1 MNTIFF
7 DLETT
12 DLNPVGQILNYAFV
26 EVDDNWNIKS
36 MLCDKIAISRTQ
48 LPSPGAILATRTDI
62 FAHQADAKDPEHIA
76 LAKIQK
82 YISDIVEWQETRL
95 VGFNSNKFDVPY
107 LRTSMI
113 RNGLNP
119 YFGGSIKYGD
129 VLHVVRRLACDN
141 AEFCS
146 KLQRRDDGR
155 LMFRLESVT
164 KSLGLLDPS
173 EIQAHESLSDVM
185 LTIKLAK
192 YLADNYGIDVRT
204 YSSYEIDNTRFDVVK
219 VFPYTDETGQ
229 KVSDEYC
236 YFTVLEQNK
245 TQSLLINLKKFE
257 EGAHKGAVSWY
268 NKNTSALY
276 VQKYIK
282 DDDLRK
288 RANDAR
294 ETLSNINLQNFWP
307 PKNCDVE
314 QFIFMLPIG
323 QISALYD
330 AVWRRDLYLIKE
342 TQSKYA
348 SQLYLRFLCNTSDMD
363 QVESQLKDYAIYR
376 YGGKMKLDKEKFDTK
391 YQPGVYSESF
401 HPTYNELIA
410 QIDELAKVPENK
422 HIMSQLKLFYQ
433 TSPICVVAGPELTE
447 INRRKHVAQE
457 NDSCGD
463 RQ

>member
-12 DLNPVGQILNYAFV
+12 DLNSIGQILNYAFV
-26 EVDDNWNIKS
+26 EVDADWNIKS
-36 MLCDKIAISRTQ
+36 MLRDKIKISRTQ

-62 FAHQADAKDPEHIA
+62 FEHNKEAKDPEHIA

-82 YISDIVEWQETRL
+82 YVSDIVEWQETRL

-107 LRTSMI
+107 IRTSMI

-141 AEFCS
+141 VEFLS
-146 KLQRRDDGR
+146 KLEKREDGR
-155 LMFRLESVT
+155 PIFRLESVT
-164 KSLGLLDPS
+164 KALGLLDPS

-192 YLADNYGIDVRT
+192 YLAENYGIDVRT
-204 YSSYEIDNTRFDVVK
+204 YSSYEIQHNRFDVVK
-219 VFPYTDETGQ
+219 VFPYTDEKGQ

-236 YFTVLEQNK
+236 YFAVLEQNK

-276 VQKYIK
+276 VQEYLKS
-282 DDDLRK
+282 DDLRK
-288 RANDAR
+288 RADAAR
-294 ETLSNINLQNFWP
+294 EALSDINLQNFWP

-314 QFIFMLPIG
+314 QFIFMMPIG

-348 SQLYLRFLCNTSDMD
+348 SQLYLRFLCNTADLD
-363 QVESQLKDYAIYR
+363 QVEKQLREYAVYR
-376 YGGKMKLDKEKFDTK
+376 YGGKLKTDKENFDVS

-410 QIDELAKVPENK
+410 QIDELAKVPENA
-422 HIMSQLKLFYQ
+422 HIMAQLKTFYE
-433 TSPICVVAGPELTE
+433 TSSIASVAGTELRA
-447 INRRKHVAQE
+447 INRSKDVIQE
-457 NDSCGD
+457 NDLCHS
-463 RQ
+463 R